1 MEADYSVRGTFRE
14 LKVRFSLADTTS
26 LCADAIRIFDA
37 DPLAAEI
44 FSKALT
50 TGALL
55 APLLEGGEKYSCQW
69 EYPGLLG
76 KLLVDVN
83 ARCDVRG
90 ILNAPHLISENLV
103 GDDVFGHEDGL
114 VKVIK
119 FDNGR
124 IINSG
129 STRAPL
135 AEITA
140 DAGFF
145 FSTSDQLETEF
156 SCAVRFNADPGN
168 PVRKAAGL
176 MLQAMPDCDLTAFD
190 PVRERIRQGSFRNI
204 LLEDLPPGQ
213 KLAAIAAALAQ
224 EFPEF
229 SPGPAPGFRCGCS
242 HARLLNSMKVM
253 AAADLA
259 DIFSEKDS
267 VKVKCEFCRR
277 EYLFRKSELIKND

>member
-26 LCADAIRIFDA
+26 LCADAIRTFDA

-44 FSKALT
+44 FANALT

-55 APLLEGGEKYSCQW
+55 APLLEGAEKYSCQW

-90 ILNAPHLISENLV
+90 ILNAPHLISENLKAEEI
-103 GDDVFGHEDGL
+103 FGHEDGL
-114 VKVIK
+114 MKVIK
-119 FDNGR
+119 FDNGS

-129 STRAPL
+129 STKAPL
-135 AEITA
+135 ADITG

-145 FSTSDQLETEF
+145 FSTSDQIETEF
-156 SCAVRFNADPGN
+156 ACAVRFNADPTQ

-176 MLQAMPDCDLTAFD
+176 MLQAMPDCDLAAFD
-190 PVRERIRQGSFRNI
+190 PIRERIRQNPFREI
-204 LLEDLPPGQ
+204 LLEECPPGQ
-213 KLAAIAAALAQ
+213 KLARIAAALSQ
-224 EFPEF
+224 DIPEF
-229 SPGPAPGFRCGCS
+229 SYGPLPGFRCSCS
-242 HARLLNSMKVM
+242 HGKLLGSMKLM
-253 AAADLA
+253 PRADLA
-259 DIFSEKDS
+259 EIFSNRDS
-267 VKVKCEFCRR
+267 VAVKCEFCRR
-277 EYLFRKSELIKND
+277 EYRFNKNELIKNG